1 MTGKIGM
8 LFTAAVLL
16 AGGCATN
23 SLERSLPGEEGV
35 DPAAVQAFV
44 ESLERKMMQSGDT
57 LNGDPTAFM
66 LLKNGKVIA
75 EGAWAPCRLD
85 APRHVFSMS
94 KSFTS
99 TAVGFAVQE
108 KRLTLEDPVI
118 SFFPDKLPLQISGHL
133 AAMRVRDLLTMQSGH
148 KSDPIGKM
156 FEAKDLVRGFLG
168 SEIEFKPGTHF
179 VYNNGATYML
189 SAIITKVTGESLR
202 DYLTPRLFE
211 PLGIENVK
219 WEADDRGV
227 NFGAWGLHLTPE
239 DAAKFAQF
247 CLNKGRWNGK
257 QLLSEGWINLATA
270 PQCNVVAGDDRSDWN
285 QGYGFQFWRCRN
297 GAFRADGFL
306 GQYAVVMEDED
317 AVLIMF
323 NSSNRLQPALDTV
336 WETLLPAL
344 RGEPVRPERKTTDAS
359 LRTFLAGLTLSFP
372 EKTVEPKLFRPG
384 GKVSVSLPDDNPF
397 HAEELLLEHDGKQLR
412 ATLNGY
418 PMNFGIGSWAENPAV
433 PGAAD
438 GERSY
443 PIEGPLFGR
452 AFQQGA
458 DEWLLVTVSPNSAIQ
473 NFFRFRFDGGT
484 VALEGR
490 FNFDETPVETT
501 GKID

>member
-1 MTGKIGM
+1 M
-8 LFTAAVLL
+8 
-16 AGGCATN
+16 
-23 SLERSLPGEEGV
+23 
-35 DPAAVQAFV
+35 
-44 ESLERKMMQSGDT
+44 
-57 LNGDPTAFM
+57 
-66 LLKNGKVIA
+66 
-75 EGAWAPCRLD
+75 
-85 APRHVFSMS
+85 
-94 KSFTS
+94 
-99 TAVGFAVQE
+99 
-108 KRLTLEDPVI
+108 
-118 SFFPDKLPLQISGHL
+118 
-133 AAMRVRDLLTMQSGH
+133 
-148 KSDPIGKM
+148 
-156 FEAKDLVRGFLG
+156 
-168 SEIEFKPGTHF
+168 
-179 VYNNGATYML
+179 
-189 SAIITKVTGESLR
+189 
-202 DYLTPRLFE
+202 
-211 PLGIENVK
+211 
-219 WEADDRGV
+219 
-227 NFGAWGLHLTPE
+227 
-239 DAAKFAQF
+239 
-247 CLNKGRWNGK
+247 
-257 QLLSEGWINLATA
+257 
-270 PQCNVVAGDDRSDWN
+270 VAGDDRSDWN

-359 LRTFLAGLTLSFP
+359 LRTLLAGLTLSFP